1 VRALALTLAL
11 VSAIA
16 LGSLA
21 RGDDAP
27 PEKVPLPKAT
37 DFAKLVLEVARA
49 YPTDGTH
56 GYYWPKGGSWPGTTM
71 DLFYMG
77 KKVCEGDAK
86 KRCFCCGIT
95 FEVFFRAYENYCAK
109 AKKPFRILDLDPEG
123 IGRLRHEWFGPT
135 EKDRTTLQK
144 AIVTFKLGK
153 AVPLEDARPGDFC
166 QLWRHSGNGH
176 SVIVV
181 ALEKDAA
188 GKPASLRY
196 WSTQSST
203 NGISEH
209 VEKFSDEKKGVIAA
223 ETYVA
228 RVGDEG

>member
-1 VRALALTLAL
+1 VRPVLLALTLAF
-11 VSAIA
+11 
-16 LGSLA
+16 SLA
-21 RGDDAP
+21 AFSLADDAP
-27 PEKVPLPKAT
+27 KPDDKVPLPKAS
-37 DFAKLVLEVARA
+37 DFAKLVLEVAKT

-56 GYYWPKGGSWPGTTM
+56 GYYWPKSGSWPGTTM

-77 KKVCEGDAK
+77 KKVGEADPK

-109 AKKPFRILDLDPEG
+109 AKKPFRILDLDADG
-123 IGRLRHEWFGPT
+123 VLKLRHEWFGPT

-144 AIVTFKLGK
+144 AITLYKLGK
-153 AVPLEDARPGDFC
+153 AIPLEDARPGDFC

-188 GKPASLRY
+188 GKPAALRY
-196 WSTQSST
+196 WSSQGST
-203 NGISEH
+203 NGISEN
-209 VEKFSDEKKGVIAA
+209 VERFSDEKKGVIAA